1 MKRKL
6 LILAAM
12 LVAALSQARDIPSP
26 DGKYTIR
33 AEEII
38 TLVDVRTGQTL
49 LVLSNNTAGAT
60 RVEVAWAPDSR
71 KIVMVENYPRGSVI
85 FGAWTDSSPRTLLE
99 ESMTAHRP
107 AVWHKTLQAD
117 ADESTVIRRAEQ
129 KCGGRLVSEK
139 RVFAGWISSD
149 AIRVKGEMQF
159 SSGERR
165 PYQYTLQFL
174 TNVTGH
180 LDKGGYEGGVIMGR
194 DHRLL

>member
-6 LILAAM
+6 LIMVAM
-12 LVAALSQARDIPSP
+12 LVAALSQAKDIPSP
-26 DGKYTIR
+26 DGKYAIR

-38 TLVDVRTGQTL
+38 TLVEVRSGQTL

-71 KIVMVENYPRGSVI
+71 KIVMVENYPRGSVV
-85 FGAWTDSSPRTLLE
+85 FGAWTDSPQQTPSE
-99 ESMTAHRP
+99 QSMTAHRP

-117 ADESTVIRRAEQ
+117 ADESAVIRRAEQ
-129 KCGGRLVSEK
+129 ECGGRLVSEK

-159 SSGERR
+159 TSGKHR
-165 PYQYTLQFL
+165 PYEYTLQFL

-180 LDKGGYEGGVIMGR
+180 LDKGGYEEGVIVGS